1 MRRLLKYLKGYIK
14 ESILAPLFKC
24 FEACLELFVPLVV
37 TKIIDI
43 GIPSG
48 DKSYIYKMGFL
59 LLILGIAGLISS
71 VTAQYFA
78 AKAAIGFGT
87 GVRNDLF
94 RHINSFSFTEI
105 DSAGVSTLI
114 TRLTNDVNQVQT
126 GVNMV
131 LRLFLRS
138 PFIVF
143 GAMIM
148 AFTIDVKTAL
158 IFVAAIPLL
167 FAVVFGIMFL
177 SVPIY
182 KKVQASLDK
191 ITGITR
197 ENLSG
202 VRVIRAFNRQ
212 GKEIEDF
219 NESTGELTRLQL
231 FVGRISSLLNPVTY
245 VILNLAVAAIIWVGG
260 GKVYS
265 GALTQGLVVA
275 LVNYMMQILVELIK
289 LSNLVVTIN
298 KSLACANRIS
308 AVFDQKPSLVY
319 PEKDSAEKDGDI
331 AVRFNNVS
339 FSYKN
344 AKEPSVENIS
354 FEIKKGQRVGI
365 IGPTGS
371 GKSTLINLI
380 PRLYDCTEGSV
391 ELMGKDVKNYTRKS
405 LLKKVSVVAQNTVL
419 FKGTLRDN
427 LRRGREDATDE
438 EMMKAMELA
447 QGLDIV
453 KTKGQG
459 LDFEIEQG
467 GKNLSG
473 GQRQRISIARSLVK
487 KSDVY
492 IFDDSMSA
500 LDFATDARLRKAINE
515 NLDCSAVIIVSQ
527 RVTSVKN
534 SDLIIVM
541 DDGHAVGAGTHEQL
555 IKECEVYKE
564 ICLSQL
570 SDGEGKANG

>member
-1 MRRLLKYLKGYIK
+1 MRRLLKYLKGYVK

-59 LLILGIAGLISS
+59 LLILGIAGLVSS

-177 SVPIY
+177 SVPVY
-182 KKVQASLDK
+182 KKVQSSLDK

-212 GKEIEDF
+212 GKEIEEF
-219 NESTGELTRLQL
+219 NGSTGELTRLQL

-265 GALTQGLVVA
+265 GVLTQGLVVA

-308 AVFDQKPSLVY
+308 AVFDEKPSLVY
-319 PEKDSAEKDGDI
+319 PEKDTAEKDGDI

-354 FEIKKGQRVGI
+354 FEIKKGQRIGI

-371 GKSTLINLI
+371 GKTTLINLI

-391 ELMGKDVKNYTRKS
+391 ELMGKNVKNYTREN

-453 KTKGQG
+453 KAKGQG

-487 KSDVY
+487 KSDIY

-515 NLDCSAVIIVSQ
+515 SLDCSAVIIVSQ
-527 RVTSVKN
+527 RVSSVKN

-555 IKECEVYKE
+555 ISECEVYKE

-570 SDGEGKANG
+570 SDGEGSANG

>member
-1 MRRLLKYLKGYIK
+1 MRRLLKYLKGYVK

-37 TKIIDI
+37 TKIIDV

-48 DKSYIYKMGFL
+48 DKAYIYKMGFL
-59 LLILGIAGLISS
+59 LLILGIAGLVSS

-94 RHINSFSFTEI
+94 RHINSFTFTEI

-182 KKVQASLDK
+182 KKVQSSLDK

-212 GKEIEDF
+212 GKEIEEF
-219 NESTGELTRLQL
+219 NESTEELTRLQL

-265 GALTQGLVVA
+265 GVLTQGLVVA

-308 AVFDQKPSLVY
+308 AVFDEKPSLVY
-319 PEKDSAEKDGDI
+319 PEKDTAEKDGDI

>member
-1 MRRLLKYLKGYIK
+1 MRRLLKYLKGYVK
-14 ESILAPLFKC
+14 ESVLAPLFKC

-48 DKSYIYKMGFL
+48 DKPYIYKMGFL
-59 LLILGIAGLISS
+59 LLALGIAGLISS

-94 RHINSFSFTEI
+94 RHINSFTFTEI

-182 KKVQASLDK
+182 KKVQSSLDK

-371 GKSTLINLI
+371 GKTTLINLI

-391 ELMGKDVKNYTRKS
+391 ELMGKDVKNYTRES

-438 EMMKAMELA
+438 EMMKALELA

-453 KTKGQG
+453 KAKGQG

-473 GQRQRISIARSLVK
+473 GQRQRITIARSLVK

-500 LDFATDARLRKAINE
+500 LDFATDARLRKAINGS
-515 NLDCSAVIIVSQ
+515 LDCSAVIIVSQ
-527 RVTSVKN
+527 RVSSVKN

-541 DDGHAVGAGTHEQL
+541 DDGHAVGTGTHEQL
-555 IKECEVYKE
+555 INECEVYKE

-570 SDGEGKANG
+570 SDGEGNANG